1 MPTNIDQIRDA
12 ERKVT
17 RLRIDGEMF
26 GVDAALV
33 YRIATC
39 IHADTG
45 DSIILDLADL
55 DLLDSEAATILRDLV
70 DREGYTIEGMEIFL
84 QTVVNNAERQ
94 DL

>member
-12 ERKVT
+12 ESKVT

-33 YRIATC
+33 YRIATG
-39 IHADTG
+39 IHEDTG

-55 DLLDSEAATILRDLV
+55 DLLDSEAASILRDLV
-70 DREGYTIEGMEIFL
+70 DREGFTIEGMEIFL
-84 QTVVNNAERQ
+84 QTVVNDAERR
-94 DL
+94 DG

>member
-39 IHADTG
+39 IHEDTG
-45 DSIILDLADL
+45 DSVILDLADL

-70 DREGYTIEGMEIFL
+70 DRDGFTIEGMEIFL
-84 QTVVNNAERQ
+84 QTVVNDAERR
-94 DL
+94 DG